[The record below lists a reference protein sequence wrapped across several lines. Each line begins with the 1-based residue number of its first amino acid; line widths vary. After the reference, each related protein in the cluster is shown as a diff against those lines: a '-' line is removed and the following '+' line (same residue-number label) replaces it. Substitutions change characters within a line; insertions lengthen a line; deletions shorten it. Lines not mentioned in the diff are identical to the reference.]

1 MVRYREFQFSWL
13 ITIVLLPFQGWLV
26 YSYLNNL
33 GNRPMSLEIFLI
45 LTGLFVLIYLTFYG
59 MTTSINSE
67 KIIISFGIGLF
78 RKRINLSRIAKVDT
92 SRSPWYYGYGIR
104 LIPNGWMYNVSGPHS
119 VELTFTDG
127 DRIIRIGTQD
137 PQRLKQEFDSRLNRE
152 VHFHN

>member
-33 GNRPMSLEIFLI
+33 GNRPMPLEIFLI

-78 RKRINLSRIAKVDT
+78 RKRINLGRIAKVDT

-119 VELTFTDG
+119 VELTFTDR

-137 PQRLKQEFDSRLNRE
+137 PQRLKQAIDSRLNRE
-152 VHFHN
+152 VHVHN

>member
-1 MVRYREFQFSWL
+1 M
-13 ITIVLLPFQGWLV
+13 P
-26 YSYLNNL
+26 
-33 GNRPMSLEIFLI
+33 LEIFLI

-119 VELTFTDG
+119 VELTFTDR
-127 DRIIRIGTQD
+127 DRVIRIGTQD
-137 PQRLKQEFDSRLNRE
+137 PQRLKQEIDSRLNRE
-152 VHFHN
+152 VHVHN

>member
-33 GNRPMSLEIFLI
+33 GNRPMPLEIFLI

-78 RKRINLSRIAKVDT
+78 RKRINLGRIAKVDT

-119 VELTFTDG
+119 VELTFTDR

-137 PQRLKQEFDSRLNRE
+137 PQRLKQEIDSRLNRE
-152 VHFHN
+152 VHVHN

>member
-119 VELTFTDG
+119 VELTFTDR
-127 DRIIRIGTQD
+127 DRVIRIGTQD
-137 PQRLKQEFDSRLNRE
+137 PQRLKQEIDSRLNRE
-152 VHFHN
+152 VHVHN

>member
-13 ITIVLLPFQGWLV
+13 ITIVLLPLQGWLV

-33 GNRPMSLEIFLI
+33 GNRPMPLEIFLI

-119 VELTFTDG
+119 VELTFTD
-127 DRIIRIGTQD
+127 RNRVIRIGTQD
-137 PQRLKQEFDSRLNRE
+137 PQGLKREIQSRILN
-152 VHFHN
+152 